1 MKLLISGSRPLQG
14 EVAVEG
20 SKNSALPIFA
30 ATLLTDEDVLLY
42 GIPTLKDVQT
52 IIAILEQLGKRIEP
66 LGTGS
71 YRIRSSGR
79 LSKVPPHSLIRR
91 MRASFLVLGPL
102 LARLGEAEVSLPGG
116 DAIGLRPVD
125 LHLKGLQAMG
135 AELEQQEAIVFAR
148 TKCLQPAEIHLSYP
162 SVGATE
168 HLMMTA
174 ALVPGRTVIRN
185 PAQEPEIHDLADF
198 LGKLGTNIQ
207 LHPTF
212 MEIEGHPELPGATHT
227 VIPDRLCAG
236 TYTIATALAGGEV
249 FVRCIP
255 WHLRPL
261 VNTLKE
267 MGVEIEEQ
275 PDGVIV
281 ARDGAAMYRPV
292 EIETRP
298 YPGFPTDMHPPIMPL
313 LALTEGES
321 RVRETVYED
330 RFSYAKELSRMGANI
345 HIWGQTAIVR
355 GGKELTGTEVHAKDI
370 RAGAT
375 LVLAGLAARRMTVV
389 HDDEEH
395 IPRGYSDLAGTLR
408 QLGAKIEVV
417 PL

>member
-1 MKLLISGSRPLQG
+1 MKLGITGGRPLQG
-14 EVAVEG
+14 EVVVEG

-30 ATLLTDEDVLLY
+30 ATLLTDDDVLLQ

-52 IIAILEQLGKRIEP
+52 IIAILEHVGKRVEN
-66 LGTGS
+66 LVDGS
-71 YRIRSSGR
+71 YRIRSSGQ
-79 LSKVPPHSLIRR
+79 LSHVPPPLLIRR

-102 LARLGEAEVSLPGG
+102 LARLGEVAVSLPGG

-135 AELEQQEAIVFAR
+135 AELEQRDGIVFAR
-148 TKCLQPAEIHLSYP
+148 AKSLQPAEIHLSYP

-198 LGKLGTNIQ
+198 LRGLGTGIE
-207 LHPTF
+207 LHSTF
-212 MEIEGHPELPGATHT
+212 MEIDGCPELQGTTHT

-236 TYTIATALAGGEV
+236 TYTIATALACGEV

-261 VNTLKE
+261 VNTLRE
-267 MGVEIEEQ
+267 MGVQIEEQ
-275 PDGVIV
+275 PDGLVV
-281 ARDGAAMYRPV
+281 THHGAGVYRPV
-292 EIETRP
+292 DIETRP
-298 YPGFPTDMHPPIMPL
+298 YPGFPTDMHPPMMPL
-313 LALTEGES
+313 LALTAGES
-321 RVRETVYED
+321 RLRETLYED
-330 RFSYAKELSRMGANI
+330 RFSYVKELCRMGADI
-345 HIWGQTAIVR
+345 RLWGQTAIVR
-355 GGKELTGTEVHAKDI
+355 GVKELAGAEVQAKDI

-375 LVLAGLAARRMTVV
+375 LVLAGLSARGTTVV
-389 HDDEEH
+389 HDEEEH

-408 QLGAKIEVV
+408 QLGAEIEER
-417 PL
+417 